1 MRPYEGIKI
10 IDITHVLAGPFAAYQ
25 LGLLGADVIKVEHPT
40 DYDQSRD
47 SGGDRAPNKQQMG
60 TGFLTQASN
69 KRAITLDL
77 KKPKGREILKKLVKD
92 ADVLVE
98 NWRSG
103 AFPALG
109 LGWDPLRPLNPRLI
123 YCSMTAFGQEGPR
136 GEQTA
141 YDQLIQA
148 TSGMMAMTGTPDANP
163 IKPGAPVIDYA
174 TGTMCAFAISSALF
188 QRERTGRGQYI
199 DSSMLDVSLML
210 MGSQITSY
218 FRTGHEPKPKG
229 NRMDRASSQ
238 LYQAKDAPRMI
249 AASNRGQHERLF
261 KALDRPDIAAQSSHE
276 ERDPLYEQQTAELA
290 QNNAPPRHGERDRL
304 YEQQTAELDKII
316 AQRTADEWEQYLQSR
331 HVPAGRVRRL
341 SESLADPQLKVRG
354 VLHEQAKID
363 GIQGPVT
370 VPLAAFKFADGG
382 PSIETP
388 PPRLGQ
394 HTDAVLASLGYS
406 KDEISALREEGVI

>member
-25 LGLLGADVIKVEHPT
+25 LALLGADVIKVEHPV

-47 SGGDRAPNKQQMG
+47 SGGDRVLNKQQMG

-69 KRAITLDL
+69 KRAITLNL
-77 KKPKGREILKKLVKD
+77 KHEKGREILRKLVKD

-109 LGWDPLRPLNPRLI
+109 LGWKDLSPLNPRLI

-136 GEQTA
+136 GVQTA

-148 TSGMMAMTGTPDANP
+148 TSGMMAMTGTPDVNP
-163 IKPGAPVIDYA
+163 IKTGAPVIDYA
-174 TGTMCAFAISSALF
+174 TGTMCAFAISAALF

-199 DSSMLDVSLML
+199 DSAMLDVSMML
-210 MGSQITSY
+210 MGSHITSY
-218 FRTGHEPKPKG
+218 LRTGNEPKPKG

-238 LYQAKDAPRMI
+238 LYEAKDAPLMI
-249 AASNRGQHERLF
+249 AAGNRGQHERLF
-261 KALDRPDIAAQSSHE
+261 RAVGRPDLAAQSSHDERE
-276 ERDPLYEQQTAELA
+276 ELYDRQTEEL
-290 QNNAPPRHGERDRL
+290 Q
-304 YEQQTAELDKII
+304 KII
-316 AQRTADEWEQYLQSR
+316 AQKTADEWELYLQGS

-341 SESLADPQLKVRG
+341 SESLKDPQLATRG
-354 VLHEQAKID
+354 VLHRHEKID
-363 GIQGPVT
+363 GIEGPVT

-394 HTDAVLASLGYS
+394 HTDEVLASLGYS
-406 KDEISALREEGVI
+406 KDDIAKLRAEGAI

>member
-40 DYDQSRD
+40 EYDQSRD
-47 SGGDRAPNKQQMG
+47 SGGDRALNQQQMG
-60 TGFLTQASN
+60 TGYLTQASN
-69 KRAITLDL
+69 KRAITLNL
-77 KKPKGREILKKLVKD
+77 KHEKGRAILKKLVTD

-109 LGWDPLRPLNPRLI
+109 LGWNDLRPLNPRLI

-136 GEQTA
+136 GVQTA

-148 TSGMMAMTGTPDANP
+148 TSGMMAMTGTPDVNP
-163 IKPGAPVIDYA
+163 IKTGAPVIDYA
-174 TGTMCAFAISSALF
+174 TGTMCAFAISAALF

-199 DSSMLDVSLML
+199 DSAMLDVSLML
-210 MGSQITSY
+210 MGSHITSY
-218 FRTGHEPKPKG
+218 MRTGHEPRPKG

-238 LYQAKDAPRMI
+238 LYEAKDAPLMI
-249 AASNRGQHERLF
+249 AAGNRGQHERLF
-261 KALDRPDIAAQSSHE
+261 RAVGRPDIAAQSTHDERE
-276 ERDPLYEQQTAELA
+276 ELYDQQTEEL
-290 QNNAPPRHGERDRL
+290 Q
-304 YEQQTAELDKII
+304 KII
-316 AQRTADEWEQYLQSR
+316 EQKTADEWEQYLQGR

-341 SESLADPQLKVRG
+341 SESLADPQLKARN
-354 VLHEQAKID
+354 VLHRHEKIE
-363 GIQGPVT
+363 GIEGPVT

-394 HTDAVLASLGYS
+394 HTDEVLASLGYS
-406 KDEISALREEGVI
+406 KTEIAKLRDEGAI

>member
-25 LGLLGADVIKVEHPT
+25 MALLGADVIKVEHPT

-47 SGGDRAPNKQQMG
+47 TGGDRTLNRQQMG

-69 KRAITLDL
+69 KRAITLNL
-77 KKPKGREILKKLVKD
+77 KTEKGREILKKLVKD

-103 AFPALG
+103 AFPAIG
-109 LGWDPLRPLNPRLI
+109 LGYDDLRPINPRLI
-123 YCSMTAFGQEGPR
+123 YCSMTAFGQDGPR
-136 GEQTA
+136 GVQTA

-148 TSGMMAMTGTPDANP
+148 TSGMMAMTGTPDVNP
-163 IKPGAPVIDYA
+163 IKTGAPVIDYA

-210 MGSQITSY
+210 MGSHITSY
-218 FRTGHEPKPKG
+218 MRTGHEPKPKG

-238 LYQAKDAPRMI
+238 LYEAKDAPLMI
-249 AASNRGQHERLF
+249 AAGNRGQHERLF
-261 KALDRPDIAAQSSHE
+261 RAVGREDIAAQSSHDERE
-276 ERDPLYEQQTAELA
+276 ELYEAQTEEL
-290 QNNAPPRHGERDRL
+290 Q
-304 YEQQTAELDKII
+304 KII
-316 AQRTADEWEQYLQSR
+316 EQRTADEWEQYLQSR

-341 SESLADPQLKVRG
+341 SESLKDPQLESRR
-354 VLHEQAKID
+354 VLHRHEKIE
-363 GIQGPVT
+363 GIEGPVT
-370 VPLAAFKFADGG
+370 VPLAAFKFAEGG
-382 PSIETP
+382 PSIETA

-394 HTDAVLASLGYS
+394 HTDEVLASLGYS
-406 KDEISALREEGVI
+406 KDDIAKLRADGAI

>member
-25 LGLLGADVIKVEHPT
+25 LALLGADVIKIEHPT

-47 SGGDRAPNKQQMG
+47 SGGDRALNKQLMG
-60 TGFLTQASN
+60 TGYLTQASN
-69 KRAITLDL
+69 KRAITLNL
-77 KKPKGREILKKLVKD
+77 KHEKGREILKKLVKD

-98 NWRSG
+98 NFRSG
-103 AFPALG
+103 AFRALG
-109 LGWDPLRPLNPRLI
+109 LGWDDLRPLNPRLI

-136 GEQTA
+136 GVQTA

-148 TSGMMAMTGTPDANP
+148 TSGMMAMTGTPDVNP
-163 IKPGAPVIDYA
+163 IKTGAPVIDYA

-199 DSSMLDVSLML
+199 DSAMLDVSLML
-210 MGSQITSY
+210 MGSHITSY
-218 FRTGHEPKPKG
+218 LRTGKEPKPKG
-229 NRMDRASSQ
+229 NQMDRASSQ
-238 LYQAKDAPRMI
+238 LYEAKDAPLMI

-261 KALDRPDIAAQSSHE
+261 NALGRPDIAAQSSHDQRE
-276 ERDPLYEQQTAELA
+276 ELYDKQTEEL
-290 QNNAPPRHGERDRL
+290 Q
-304 YEQQTAELDKII
+304 KII
-316 AQRTADEWEQYLQSR
+316 GGKTADEWEQYLQSR
-331 HVPAGRVRRL
+331 HVPAGRVRPL
-341 SESLADPQLKVRG
+341 SESLKDPQLEARR
-354 VLHEQAKID
+354 VLHRHEKIEGVD
-363 GIQGPVT
+363 GPVT

-394 HTDAVLASLGYS
+394 HTDEVLASLGYS
-406 KDEISALREEGVI
+406 KDDIATLRADGAI

>member
-10 IDITHVLAGPFAAYQ
+10 IDVTHVLAGPFAAYQ
-25 LGLLGADVIKVEHPT
+25 MALLGADVIKVEHPT

-47 SGGDRAPNKQQMG
+47 TGGDRALNKQQMG

-69 KRAITLDL
+69 KRAITLNL
-77 KKPKGREILKKLVKD
+77 KHEKGREVLKKLVRD

-98 NWRSG
+98 NYRSG
-103 AFPALG
+103 AFAALG
-109 LGWDPLRPLNPRLI
+109 LGWKDLEPLNARLI

-136 GEQTA
+136 GVQTA

-148 TSGMMAMTGTPDANP
+148 TSGMMAMTGTPEVNP
-163 IKPGAPVIDYA
+163 IKTGAPVIDYA

-199 DSSMLDVSLML
+199 DSAMLDVSLML
-210 MGSQITSY
+210 MGSHITSY
-218 FRTGHEPKPKG
+218 LRSGNEPKPKG

-238 LYQAKDAPRMI
+238 LYEAKDAPLMI
-249 AASNRGQHERLF
+249 AAGNRGQHERLF
-261 KALDRPDIAAQSSHE
+261 RAVGRPDIAAQSSHDERE
-276 ERDPLYEQQTAELA
+276 ELYDKQTEEL
-290 QNNAPPRHGERDRL
+290 Q
-304 YEQQTAELDKII
+304 KII
-316 AQRTADEWEQYLQSR
+316 AQRTADEWEQYLQGS

-341 SESLADPQLKVRG
+341 SESLEDPQLKARN
-354 VLHEQAKID
+354 VLHRHEKIE
-363 GIQGPVT
+363 GIEGPVT
-370 VPLAAFKFADGG
+370 VPLAAFKFAHGG

-394 HTDAVLASLGYS
+394 HTDEVLASLGYS
-406 KDEISALREEGVI
+406 RADIAALRAEGAI

>member
-25 LGLLGADVIKVEHPT
+25 MALLGADVIKVEHPT

-47 SGGDRAPNKQQMG
+47 TGGDRTLNRQQMG

-69 KRAITLDL
+69 KRAITLNL
-77 KKPKGREILKKLVKD
+77 KTDKGREILKRLVKD

-109 LGWDPLRPLNPRLI
+109 LGYDDLRPLNPRLI
-123 YCSMTAFGQEGPR
+123 YCSMTAFGQDGPR
-136 GEQTA
+136 GVQTA

-148 TSGMMAMTGTPDANP
+148 TSGMMAMTGTPDVNP
-163 IKPGAPVIDYA
+163 IKTGAPVIDYA

-188 QRERTGRGQYI
+188 QRERTGHGQYI

-210 MGSQITSY
+210 MGSHITSY
-218 FRTGHEPKPKG
+218 MRTGHEPKPKG

-238 LYQAKDAPRMI
+238 LYEAKDAPLMI
-249 AASNRGQHERLF
+249 AAGNRGQHERLF
-261 KALDRPDIAAQSSHE
+261 RAVGREDIAAQSSHDERE
-276 ERDPLYEQQTAELA
+276 ELYETQTEEL
-290 QNNAPPRHGERDRL
+290 Q
-304 YEQQTAELDKII
+304 KII
-316 AQRTADEWEQYLQSR
+316 EQRTADEWEQYLQSR

-341 SESLADPQLKVRG
+341 SECLQDSQLASRR
-354 VLHEQAKID
+354 VLHRHEKIE
-363 GIQGPVT
+363 GIEGPVT
-370 VPLAAFKFADGG
+370 VPLAAFKFAEGG
-382 PSIETP
+382 PSIETA

-394 HTDAVLASLGYS
+394 HTDEVLASLGYS
-406 KDEISALREEGVI
+406 KDEIAKLRADGAI

>member
-25 LGLLGADVIKVEHPT
+25 LGLLGADVIKVEHPK

-47 SGGDRAPNKQQMG
+47 SGGDRALNRQQMG
-60 TGFLTQASN
+60 TGYLTQASN
-69 KRAITLDL
+69 KRAITLNL
-77 KKPKGREILKKLVKD
+77 KHEKGREILKKLVKD

-109 LGWDPLRPLNPRLI
+109 LGWDDLRPINPRLI

-148 TSGMMAMTGTPDANP
+148 TSGMMAMTGTPDVNP
-163 IKPGAPVIDYA
+163 MKTGAPVIDYA
-174 TGTMCAFAISSALF
+174 TGTMCAFAISAALF

-199 DSSMLDVSLML
+199 DSAMLDVSLML
-210 MGSQITSY
+210 MGSHITSY
-218 FRTGHEPKPKG
+218 LRTGHEPKPKG

-238 LYQAKDAPRMI
+238 LYQAKDAPLMI
-249 AASNRGQHERLF
+249 AAGNRGQHERLF
-261 KALDRPDIAAQSSHE
+261 DAVGRPDIAAQSSHD
-276 ERDPLYEQQTAELA
+276 EREQLYEQQTAEL
-290 QNNAPPRHGERDRL
+290 E
-304 YEQQTAELDKII
+304 KII
-316 AQRTADEWEQYLQSR
+316 AQRSADEWEQYLQAR

-341 SESLADPQLKVRG
+341 SESLTDPQLKTRG
-354 VLHEQAKID
+354 VLHEHHTIE
-363 GIQGPVT
+363 GIEGPVT

-382 PSIETP
+382 PSIESP

-394 HTDAVLASLGYS
+394 HTDEVLTGLGYAGG
-406 KDEISALREEGVI
+406 EIAKLREEGAI

>member
-25 LGLLGADVIKVEHPT
+25 LALLGADVIKVEHPT

-47 SGGDRAPNKQQMG
+47 SGGDRALNKQKMG

-69 KRAITLDL
+69 KRAITLNL
-77 KKPKGREILKKLVKD
+77 KHEKGREILKKLVTD

-109 LGWDPLRPLNPRLI
+109 LGWNDLRPLNPRLI
-123 YCSMTAFGQEGPR
+123 YCSMTAFGQAGPR
-136 GEQTA
+136 GMQTA

-148 TSGMMAMTGTPDANP
+148 TSGMMAMTGTPEVNP
-163 IKPGAPVIDYA
+163 IKTGAPVIDYA
-174 TGTMCAFAISSALF
+174 TGTMCAFAISAALF

-199 DSSMLDVSLML
+199 DSSMLDVSMML
-210 MGSQITSY
+210 MGSHITSY
-218 FRTGHEPKPKG
+218 LRTGHEPKPKG

-238 LYQAKDAPRMI
+238 LYEAKDAPLMI
-249 AASNRGQHERLF
+249 AAGNRGQHERLF
-261 KALDRPDIAAQSSHE
+261 RAVGRPDLAAQSSHDQRE
-276 ERDPLYEQQTAELA
+276 ELYEKQTEEL
-290 QNNAPPRHGERDRL
+290 Q
-304 YEQQTAELDKII
+304 KII
-316 AQRTADEWEQYLQSR
+316 EQRTADEWEQHLQSS

-341 SESLADPQLKVRG
+341 SESLKDPQLATRG
-354 VLHEQAKID
+354 VLHRHEKIE
-363 GIQGPVT
+363 GIEGPVT
-370 VPLAAFKFADGG
+370 VPMAAFKFADGG

-406 KDEISALREEGVI
+406 KDDIAKLRADGAI

>member
-25 LGLLGADVIKVEHPT
+25 LGLLGADVIKVEHPK

-47 SGGDRAPNKQQMG
+47 SGGDRALNHQQMG
-60 TGFLTQASN
+60 TGYLTQASN
-69 KRAITLDL
+69 KRAFTLNL
-77 KKPKGREILKKLVKD
+77 KHEKGRDILKRLVKD

-109 LGWDPLRPLNPRLI
+109 LGWNDLRPLNPRLI

-136 GEQTA
+136 GPQTA

-148 TSGMMAMTGTPDANP
+148 TSGMMAMTGTPEVNP
-163 IKPGAPVIDYA
+163 IKTGAPVIDYA
-174 TGTMCAFAISSALF
+174 TGTMCAFAISAALF

-210 MGSQITSY
+210 MGSHITSY
-218 FRTGHEPKPKG
+218 LRTGTEPKPKG

-238 LYQAKDAPRMI
+238 LYQAKDAPLMI
-249 AASNRGQHERLF
+249 AAGNRGQHERLF
-261 KALDRPDIAAQSSHE
+261 HAVGRPDIAAQSSHDEREQLYDKQTE
-276 ERDPLYEQQTAELA
+276 ELQKVIEQR
-290 QNNAPPRHGERDRL
+290 P
-304 YEQQTAELDKII
+304 
-316 AQRTADEWEQYLQSR
+316 ADEWEQYLQAR

-341 SESLADPQLKVRG
+341 SESLTDPQLSTRG
-354 VLHEQAKID
+354 VLHQHQQID
-363 GIQGPVT
+363 GIEGPVT
-370 VPLAAFKFADGG
+370 VPMAAFKFADGG

-406 KDEISALREEGVI
+406 QAEIATLREEGVI

>member
-25 LGLLGADVIKVEHPT
+25 MALLGADVIKVEHPT

-47 SGGDRAPNKQQMG
+47 TGGDRALNQQKMG

-69 KRAITLDL
+69 KRAITLNL
-77 KKPKGREILKKLVKD
+77 KHEKGREILKKLVKD

-109 LGWDPLRPLNPRLI
+109 LGYDDLRPLNPRLI
-123 YCSMTAFGQEGPR
+123 YCSMTAFGQDGPR
-136 GEQTA
+136 GGQTA

-148 TSGMMAMTGTPDANP
+148 TSGMMAMTGTREVNP
-163 IKPGAPVIDYA
+163 IKTGAPVIDYA

-199 DSSMLDVSLML
+199 DSSMLDVSMML
-210 MGSQITSY
+210 MGSHITSY
-218 FRTGHEPKPKG
+218 MRTGHEPKPKG
-229 NRMDRASSQ
+229 NQMDRASSQ
-238 LYQAKDAPRMI
+238 LYQAKDAPLMI

-261 KALDRPDIAAQSSHE
+261 HALGRPDIAAQSSHD
-276 ERDPLYEQQTAELA
+276 ERDALYDKQTEALQE
-290 QNNAPPRHGERDRL
+290 
-304 YEQQTAELDKII
+304 II
-316 AQRTADEWEQYLQSR
+316 AQRTADEWEQHLQGK

-341 SESLADPQLKVRG
+341 SESLRDPQLAARR
-354 VLHEQAKID
+354 VLHRHEKIE
-363 GIQGPVT
+363 GIEGPVT

-394 HTDAVLASLGYS
+394 HTDEVLAGLSYS
-406 KDEISALREEGVI
+406 KDDIAKLRAEGAI

>member
-25 LGLLGADVIKVEHPT
+25 LGLLGADVIKVEHPI

-47 SGGDRAPNKQQMG
+47 SGGDHALNRQQMG

-69 KRAITLDL
+69 KRAITLNL
-77 KKPKGREILKKLVKD
+77 KHEKGREILKKLVKD
-92 ADVLVE
+92 ADVMVE

-109 LGWDPLRPLNPRLI
+109 LGWNDLRPLNPRLI

-136 GEQTA
+136 GVQTA

-148 TSGMMAMTGTPDANP
+148 TSGMMAMTGTPDVNP
-163 IKPGAPVIDYA
+163 IKTGAPVIDYA
-174 TGTMCAFAISSALF
+174 TGTMCAFAISAALF

-199 DSSMLDVSLML
+199 DSSMLDVSMML
-210 MGSQITSY
+210 MGSHITS
-218 FRTGHEPKPKG
+218 FLRTGNEPKPKG

-238 LYQAKDAPRMI
+238 LYEAKDAPLMI
-249 AASNRGQHERLF
+249 AAGNRGQHERLF
-261 KALDRPDIAAQSSHE
+261 RAVGRPDLAAQSSHDERE
-276 ERDPLYEQQTAELA
+276 ELYDKQTEEL
-290 QNNAPPRHGERDRL
+290 Q
-304 YEQQTAELDKII
+304 KII
-316 AQRTADEWEQYLQSR
+316 AQRTADEWEQYLQSK

-341 SESLADPQLKVRG
+341 SESLNDPQLASRG
-354 VLHEQAKID
+354 VLHRHEKID
-363 GIQGPVT
+363 GIEGPVT

-382 PSIETP
+382 PSIETA

-394 HTDAVLASLGYS
+394 HTDEVLAGLGYS
-406 KDEISALREEGVI
+406 KDDIAKLRAEGAI

>member
-25 LGLLGADVIKVEHPT
+25 LGLLGADVIKVEHPK

-47 SGGDRAPNKQQMG
+47 SGGDRALNRQQMG
-60 TGFLTQASN
+60 TGYLTQASN
-69 KRAITLDL
+69 KRAITLNL
-77 KKPKGREILKKLVKD
+77 KHEKGREILKKLVKD

-109 LGWDPLRPLNPRLI
+109 LGWDDLRPLNPRLI

-148 TSGMMAMTGTPDANP
+148 TSGMMAMTGTPDVNP
-163 IKPGAPVIDYA
+163 IK
-174 TGTMCAFAISSALF
+174 TFAISAALF

-199 DSSMLDVSLML
+199 DSAMLDVSLML
-210 MGSQITSY
+210 MGSHITSY
-218 FRTGHEPKPKG
+218 MRTGHEPKPKG

-238 LYQAKDAPRMI
+238 LYQAKDAPLMI
-249 AASNRGQHERLF
+249 AAGNRGQHERLF
-261 KALDRPDIAAQSSHE
+261 DAVGRRDIAAQSSHD
-276 ERDPLYEQQTAELA
+276 EREQLYEQQTAEL
-290 QNNAPPRHGERDRL
+290 E
-304 YEQQTAELDKII
+304 KII
-316 AQRTADEWEQYLQSR
+316 AQRSADEWEQYLQSR

-341 SESLADPQLKVRG
+341 SESLTDPQLKTRG
-354 VLHEQAKID
+354 VLHEHHTIE
-363 GIQGPVT
+363 GIEGPVT

-382 PSIETP
+382 PSIESP

-394 HTDAVLASLGYS
+394 HTDEVLARLGYS
-406 KDEISALREEGVI
+406 NAEVAKLREEGAI

>member
-25 LGLLGADVIKVEHPT
+25 MALLGADVIKVEHPT

-47 SGGDRAPNKQQMG
+47 TGGDRTLNRQQMG

-69 KRAITLDL
+69 KRAITLNL
-77 KKPKGREILKKLVKD
+77 KTEKGREILKKLVKD

-109 LGWDPLRPLNPRLI
+109 LGYDDLRPINPRLI
-123 YCSMTAFGQEGPR
+123 YCSMTAFGQDGPR
-136 GEQTA
+136 GVQTA

-148 TSGMMAMTGTPDANP
+148 TSGMMAMTGTPDVNP
-163 IKPGAPVIDYA
+163 IKTGAPVIDYA

-210 MGSQITSY
+210 MGSHITSY
-218 FRTGHEPKPKG
+218 MRTGHEPKPKG

-238 LYQAKDAPRMI
+238 LYEAKDAPLMI
-249 AASNRGQHERLF
+249 AAGNRGQHERLF
-261 KALDRPDIAAQSSHE
+261 RAVGREDLAAQSSHDERE
-276 ERDPLYEQQTAELA
+276 ELYEAQTEEL
-290 QNNAPPRHGERDRL
+290 Q
-304 YEQQTAELDKII
+304 KII
-316 AQRTADEWEQYLQSR
+316 EQRTADEWELYLQSR

-341 SESLADPQLKVRG
+341 SESLKDPQLGSRR
-354 VLHEQAKID
+354 VLHRHEKIE
-363 GIQGPVT
+363 GIEGPVT
-370 VPLAAFKFADGG
+370 VPLAAFKFAEGG
-382 PSIETP
+382 PSIETA

-394 HTDAVLASLGYS
+394 HTDEVLASLGYS
-406 KDEISALREEGVI
+406 KDDIAKLRADGAI